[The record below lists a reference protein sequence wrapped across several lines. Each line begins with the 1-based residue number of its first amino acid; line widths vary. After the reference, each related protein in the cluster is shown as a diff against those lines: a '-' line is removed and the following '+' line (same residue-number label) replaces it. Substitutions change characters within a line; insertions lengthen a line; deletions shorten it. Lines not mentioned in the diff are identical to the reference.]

1 MTQATFDSHLKGA
14 RLIELNDD
22 KLIIGVKSVL
32 GKDWLENRLS
42 TTIGRTVASIIGQA
56 VELQFVVVKATA
68 EATATAEA
76 EAEATAE
83 ATAEAEATATTGD
96 IPTPEQQP
104 AAPAASPALDIPRPD
119 PTGLVKTADF
129 DQLWQ
134 KSGFT
139 QIPDY
144 AIRYWRMWLGRS
156 FDLLEFLISEDKRSV
171 KKMREKEIPYW
182 TPPKKYSYGQLS
194 RVLRCSRK
202 TLTGRFVTCGIY
214 ESQKRQAKER
224 GEVLPE
230 AVCCGKYKP
239 HKMRPYPGGGDP
251 AEMECVHWLE
261 GLLER
266 LYREGFIAVERVKT
280 PGRPRSHRLR
290 LQAWRLLPT
299 LTPFQVAQLSEVDQV
314 RHKYWL
320 ERYGHHGGFDLTSW
334 EKETAASLVSQ
345 MPGYDWGR
353 QLFDV
358 YLNNPLLGKNK
369 HKNR

>member
-1 MTQATFDSHLKGA
+1 MTNDQIWQATLDQLQTQMTQATFETWVKGT
-14 RLIELNDD
+14 RIISRDNGNLV
-22 KLIIGVKSVL
+22 IGVKSAFA
-32 GKDWLENRLS
+32 KDWLENNLC
-42 TTIGRTVASIIGQA
+42 TTINRTVSSILDQP
-56 VELQFVVVKATA
+56 VELQFVVVEAKA
-68 EATATAEA
+68 
-76 EAEATAE
+76 
-83 ATAEAEATATTGD
+83 GNP
-96 IPTPEQQP
+96 PTPKQP
-104 AAPAASPALDIPRPD
+104 APPASSPDLPRPD

-129 DQLWQ
+129 DRLWQ

-156 FDLLEFLISEDKRSV
+156 FDLLEFLISEDKRDV
-171 KKMREKEIPYW
+171 KKMREKKIPYW

-214 ESQKRQAKER
+214 ESQKRQARER
-224 GEVLPE
+224 GEALPE

-239 HKMRPYPGGGDP
+239 HKMRPYPAGGDP

-266 LYREGFIAVERVKT
+266 LYREGLVAVERVKT
-280 PGRPRSHRLR
+280 PGRPRSHKLR

-314 RHKYWL
+314 KHKYWL
-320 ERYGHHGGFDLTSW
+320 ERYAHHGNLDFADW
-334 EKETAASLVSQ
+334 EQETAASLVPQ
-345 MPGYDWGR
+345 MSGYDWGR

-358 YLNNPLLGKNK
+358 YLNNPLVASDEKT
-369 HKNR
+369 